1 MNNKLNIV
9 TAGLLLALGQAHA
22 QTFDNSAEEYD
33 PFKHVWEYTYKLAG
47 GDPLVVH
54 QWHLQNNGQH
64 AGAITPGVAGIDLN
78 LDFTHRRGILGQGIN
93 IAIIDDGL
101 ATYHPDLAPNMAQ
114 GDTLNPNPY
123 IYEYESR
130 GRVKVDNHG
139 TMVAGIAAA
148 AAFNGQG
155 GRGVAP
161 AATLTGANLIGKEG
175 NYADLDF
182 AIRAVMDMDGA
193 VQPMNKHTDARVI
206 NQSIGYTF
214 ADASIYGDYREY
226 FDNLDNVTKIAV
238 TESHG
243 GRGAMAVKAAGNDHF
258 MGGRWLDRDNGLLT
272 LIYPNG
278 YALPAYDAS
287 LADPI
292 NANFW
297 NLTVSALNAK
307 GNLAAYSTGGSAV
320 LLTAPAGEW
329 GRYSPATVTTDLPKT
344 CTDATETQCENPLY
358 TFNMNGT
365 SAAAPALSGAIALVM
380 SANHQLSWRDVRHLM
395 ITTATQVDADSKP
408 RMIGEY
414 EAIPAWQ
421 VNGAGLSFHYDYGFG
436 LANVDAAVEKALLTG
451 PILGELQVKSY
462 DVPVAADAFIY
473 DGDFSGTESVHT
485 QNEELTVEGVRVNLN
500 LEHDRLGDLSIELIS
515 PSNTRSVILTAGTD
529 IEGNGFNGNPI
540 LSNHFYGESAKGD
553 WKLRIIDT
561 NAKDGWSERVYDLGT
576 GKFVEDTI
584 TVTPQRSDK
593 VQPNNTKPGLLT
605 GWTIT
610 FYGH

>member
-1 MNNKLNIV
+1 MNNRLNIV
-9 TAGLLLALGQAHA
+9 TAGLLLALGQANA
-22 QTFDNSAEEYD
+22 QTFDNSAQEYD
-33 PFKHVWEYTYKLAG
+33 PSKHVWEYTYKLAG

-101 ATYHPDLAPNMAQ
+101 ATYHPDLAPNIVQ
-114 GDTLNPNPY
+114 GSTLNPDPY
-123 IYEYESR
+123 IYQYNKR
-130 GRVKVDNHG
+130 GRLTVDSHG
-139 TMVAGIAAA
+139 TKVAGIAAA
-148 AAFNGQG
+148 AAYNGQG

-161 AATLTGANLIGKEG
+161 AATLTGANLIGKDK
-175 NYADLDF
+175 NYTGRDV
-182 AIRAVMDMDGA
+182 AIRAVMDMDGE

-206 NQSIGYTF
+206 NQSIGYSF
-214 ADASIYGDYREY
+214 SDASIYGNYRAF
-226 FDNLDNVTKIAV
+226 FDNIDAVTKKAV

-243 GRGAMAVKAAGNDHF
+243 GRGSMAVKAAGNSHF
-258 MGGRWLDRDNGLLT
+258 MGGRWLDRDKGLLT
-272 LIYPNG
+272 LFYPNG

-287 LADPI
+287 IADPT

-329 GRYSPATVTTDLPKT
+329 GRYSPATVTTDLPKW
-344 CTDATETQCENPLY
+344 CTDASEAQCENPMY
-358 TFNMNGT
+358 AFNMNGT
-365 SAAAPALSGAIALVM
+365 SAAAPALSGAVALIM

-395 ITTATQVDADSKP
+395 ITTATKVDADSKP
-408 RMIGEY
+408 RMIGDY

-421 VNGAGLSFHYDYGFG
+421 TNGAGHAFHYDYGFG
-436 LANVDAAVEKALLTG
+436 LVNVDAAVEKALQTG
-451 PILGELQVKSY
+451 PVMGDLQIKSY
-462 DVPVAADAFIY
+462 DVPVATDAFIY
-473 DGDFSGTESVHT
+473 DGDFSGTDSVHS
-485 QNEELTVEGVRVNLN
+485 QKEDLTVEAVQVHLS
-500 LEHDRLGDLSIELIS
+500 LEHERLGDLSVELIS

-529 IEGNGFNGNPI
+529 IEGDKFNNNVI

-561 NAKDGWSERVYDLGT
+561 NAKDSWAERVYDLGT
-576 GKFVEDTI
+576 GKFVEDSI
-584 TVTPQRSDK
+584 TVIPQRSDK
-593 VQPNNTKPGLLT
+593 IQPNNAKPGQLT
-605 GWTIT
+605 GWSIT